1 MDPWKP
7 KYKALHDTIDNI
19 RDTLQLLAISA
30 ALAAI
35 FILTI

>member
-1 MDPWKP
+1 MDAYKP
-7 KYKALHDTIDNI
+7 KYKALYDTIDNI
-19 RDTLQLLAISA
+19 RDTLTLLAVTA